1 MNLQTLVDIIG
12 TVSGVEKKHIIGK
25 ERYRKY
31 VIPRYIFTYIA
42 KRRYGYTFEEIGEV
56 IDSHHSTV
64 IYSVNKVNDL
74 LEIED
79 EFIIPMYKAVI
90 EAIEKVSAEPIKVI
104 VEFDNSEDVNNAIID
119 IVHRYGVKAY
129 KMHNDCS
136 KV

>member
-1 MNLQTLVDIIG
+1 MNLTTLVDIIA
-12 TVSGVEKKHIIGK
+12 TVSGVEKKNIIGK
-25 ERYRKY
+25 ERYRKF

-74 LEIED
+74 LEIND
-79 EFIIPMYKAVI
+79 EFIIPIYNAVI
-90 EAIEKVSAEPIKVI
+90 DAIEKVSAEPVKVI
-104 VEFDNSEDVNNAIID
+104 VEFDNTEDVNNAIID

-129 KMHNDCS
+129 KMHNECS